1 MPSQM
6 LWPLAVS
13 ITNRM
18 QQSQTI
24 TTMNKK
30 EEKIRYAINQ
40 LIGRD
45 NLDVVVKIFSPDYV
59 AHAGEKRYKG
69 HKFLKQFTKQL
80 RTAIPDI
87 QPNFALSKRPQ
98 NY

>member
-1 MPSQM
+1 
-6 LWPLAVS
+6 
-13 ITNRM
+13 M

-40 LIGRD
+40 LIGQD

-87 QPNFALSKRPQ
+87 QILK
-98 NY
+98 Y